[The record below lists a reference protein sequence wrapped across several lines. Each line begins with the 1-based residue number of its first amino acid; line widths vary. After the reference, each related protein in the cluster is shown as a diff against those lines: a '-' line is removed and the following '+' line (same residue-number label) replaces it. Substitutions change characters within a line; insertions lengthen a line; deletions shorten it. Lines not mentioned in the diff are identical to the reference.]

1 MKNKSPNDLPSAIAK
16 SLEALSEYSKQQANK
31 ESSPVLLKQQ
41 ILRFL
46 HNLNQALSEAHDEL
60 EFDEQVK
67 KRKGHVENE
76 NE

>member
-1 MKNKSPNDLPSAIAK
+1 MKKKSPNDLPSAIAK

-46 HNLNQALSEAHDEL
+46 HNLNQALSESHDDF
-60 EFDEQVK
+60 EFEEQQET
-67 KRKGHVENE
+67 RKSPPFERE
-76 NE
+76 E